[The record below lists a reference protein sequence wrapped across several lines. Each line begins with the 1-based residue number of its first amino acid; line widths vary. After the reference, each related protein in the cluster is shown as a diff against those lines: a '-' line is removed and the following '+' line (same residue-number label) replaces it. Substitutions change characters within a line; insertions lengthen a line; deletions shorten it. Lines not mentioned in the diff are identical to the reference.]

1 MEIEGL
7 STGIS
12 GHGYWKGTAAPID
25 ASTRRSVFGGS
36 GKDFIRPAWLQH
48 KVVSQIYLPH
58 ARRRPCS
65 LLHPMWANVNSGRRI
80 EPAAADGAAVPFALA
95 EWLRRLA
102 TLAGWV
108 TGWAGQLALPA
119 AVANYVVSVLFGL
132 LWYCHCCR
140 GYPRGRDRS
149 GSVSGSRCRC
159 CWLLLWPL
167 LLLVFFFFQLPAFSA
182 LLHSTPIHPS

>member
-1 MEIEGL
+1 MA
-7 STGIS
+7 TG
-12 GHGYWKGTAAPID
+12 KGGCADRRVD

-149 GSVSGSRCRC
+149 GSVSVEAGVPGSAA
-159 CWLLLWPL
+159 
-167 LLLVFFFFQLPAFSA
+167 FFQQRLFSTA
-182 LLHSTPIHPS
+182 LHSAQRYCSAPKAR